1 MIADRIPDLKRLSP
15 EEKLALAGELW
26 SELAAQ
32 PGSFSPREDHVQ
44 LLRQRLEHYRQHPED
59 ITAWNDLKARILAGR

>member
-1 MIADRIPDLKRLSP
+1 MITDRIPDLKRLSP

-32 PGSFSPREDHVQ
+32 PGSFLPREDHVQ